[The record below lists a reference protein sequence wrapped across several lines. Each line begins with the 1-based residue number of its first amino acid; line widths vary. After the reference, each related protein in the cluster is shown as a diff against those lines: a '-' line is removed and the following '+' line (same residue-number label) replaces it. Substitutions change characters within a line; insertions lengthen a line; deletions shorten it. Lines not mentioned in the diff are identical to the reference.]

1 MAKPKVQSYIYPAV
15 PEELPLGSTFPA
27 GILVDVNSGWRNIRP
42 VVNAAKC
49 VKCLRCFLVC
59 PDGVISKD
67 TEVPSIDYDYCKGCG
82 ICAVE
87 CKVKAISMVPEEV

>member
-1 MAKPKVQSYIYPAV
+1 MAKPKVQKYTPPMN
-15 PEELPLGSTFPA
+15 PEELPFGSSFAA
-27 GILVDVNSGWRNIRP
+27 GVLTEVNSGWRNVRP

-49 VKCLRCFLVC
+49 IKCLRCFLIC

-67 TEVPSIDYDYCKGCG
+67 AEIPSVDYDYCKGCG
-82 ICAVE
+82 ICATE